1 MAKSTNINNRRYL
14 GNKYKLLPFI
24 KKVVDSECTDIEIVL
39 DIFSGTG
46 AVASAFQDKQ
56 LITNDIMYSNYIDVY
71 KRQLVHGSGR
81 FVCQYFVARRQPCAG
96 EIGRA
101 HV

>member
-1 MAKSTNINNRRYL
+1 MAKSTKINNRRYL

-24 KKVVDSECTDIEIVL
+24 KKVVDSECTDIEIVV

-56 LITNDIMYSNYIDVY
+56 LVTNDIMYSIIF
-71 KRQLVHGSGR
+71 LILHGFRHESI
-81 FVCQYFVARRQPCAG
+81 V
-96 EIGRA
+96 EKK
-101 HV
+101 

>member
-24 KKVVDSECTDIEIVL
+24 KKVVDSECTDIEIVV

-56 LITNDIMYSNYIDVY
+56 LITNDILYSNYI
-71 KRQLVHGSGR
+71 SN
-81 FVCQYFVARRQPCAG
+81 FAWFSAPAASAPW
-96 EIGRA
+96 RA
-101 HV
+101 ALTGCPAALR